1 MAYDSFQHELE
12 HYIRK
17 QKARG
22 LQPEH
27 YFRKVTEDSGYR
39 ERGHPAPKPLRL
51 EQSLFRSSHRFPGS
65 YQRLRTVES
74 QLRPW
79 SKIHHSRQILESL
92 NHCQKNHDNFFRNP
106 WLPSPPAQGKTT
118 GPHAAQCTE
127 DASCLSED
135 RTRVHQAGGQDGRP
149 RRRSRQEGG
158 GGPGEEAQVERKRK
172 HRADGDSHKENRG
185 RAQAEPGSAEK
196 PKYSKKSNQDPVTT
210 KEERRSGREKKRSAK
225 ESLRE
230 TDLWD
235 EAILGSS
242 Y

>member
-1 MAYDSFQHELE
+1 MENSMAYDSFQHELE
-12 HYIRK
+12 DYIRK

-39 ERGHPAPKPLRL
+39 ERGHPAPRPLRL

-74 QLRPW
+74 QLRPR

-92 NHCQKNHDNFFRNP
+92 NHCQKNHDNFLRNP
-106 WLPSPPAQGKTT
+106 WLPRP
-118 GPHAAQCTE
+118 
-127 DASCLSED
+127 
-135 RTRVHQAGGQDGRP
+135 GG
-149 RRRSRQEGG
+149 
-158 GGPGEEAQVERKRK
+158 EAQVERKRK

-210 KEERRSGREKKRSAK
+210 KEGRRSGREKKRSAK
-225 ESLRE
+225 ESPRE